1 MCYSGTLCLKT
12 GLWVHIC
19 NDRKENIAKLLGKH
33 DLAKYIRIVSMY
45 LLLLTNKGFDPP
57 PQKKKIL
64 CHYRNTVNI
73 CNSEAAYRCQGHD
86 NNFCFT
92 YYVL

>member
-45 LLLLTNKGFDPP
+45 LLLLRNKGIDPP
-57 PQKKKIL
+57 PPKKKKKISAGTGTDVGGPNF
-64 CHYRNTVNI
+64 RPN
-73 CNSEAAYRCQGHD
+73 NSKEASK
-86 NNFCFT
+86 N
-92 YYVL
+92 VL